1 MYGPMQWY
9 SASAGGMFLD
19 KDNCMANDDCELTL
33 MQADDLDICGGGE
46 VLDGDA
52 AEGTHYRYVVTQHF
66 PYLIQCFRGKKM
78 HFMLL
83 NPICEN
89 INYPLPNLKPESEK
103 LS

>member
-33 MQADDLDICGGGE
+33 MQADDLDICGGGD

-66 PYLIQCFRGKKM
+66 PYLIQCFRGKNTFHVIKT
-78 HFMLL
+78 FMK
-83 NPICEN
+83 N
-89 INYPLPNLKPESEK
+89 INNPHQV
-103 LS
+103 